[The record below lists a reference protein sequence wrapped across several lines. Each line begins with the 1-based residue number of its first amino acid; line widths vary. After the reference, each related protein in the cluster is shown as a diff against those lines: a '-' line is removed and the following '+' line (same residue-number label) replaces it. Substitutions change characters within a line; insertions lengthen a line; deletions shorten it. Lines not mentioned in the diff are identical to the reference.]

1 MGTGGI
7 EPSSAAAGWVAGT
20 GLRAGVQGVVTGSG
34 GGPMRSN
41 NVGREQIK
49 TLLRGEGQRL
59 PVPGE
64 RPRTLRYSS
73 SQTVSSIKLS
83 KTKTS
88 KTNLSCLHSK

>member
-1 MGTGGI
+1 MGTGGT

-34 GGPMRSN
+34 GGPMRGN

-64 RPRTLRYSS
+64 RPRTPH
-73 SQTVSSIKLS
+73 LS
-83 KTKTS
+83 HKFQEVRAMSNQSLYTQES
-88 KTNLSCLHSK
+88 VWC